1 MSQYYRR
8 WMWPYKRRGSLPA
21 FREKDYLE
29 NRNKLKRKYE
39 NFQRSQGGRGGKMK
53 AFPPNGLW
61 SLREMISWKD

>member
-39 NFQRSQGGRGGKMK
+39 NFQRWGWGQER
-53 AFPPNGLW
+53 
-61 SLREMISWKD
+61 